1 MIKLPTLLVTAAAV
15 AALGLFP
22 SDTSAFLSGAA
33 MHGAPAAS
41 QAAPATAATPAQ
53 VQVEASKPAATWPS
67 GQKGVDAL
75 ASKLLMEWMTTA
87 GGGDA
92 AAIEG
97 LLAPCFQRIG
107 YEGASD
113 RAGETAQLKTI
124 APKNAKFSGVVAT
137 RAGDALVVTCL
148 MSVEETVAGKTAKSD
163 DEPRLGVW
171 TIADGSWKLVAW
183 ATFNMPSPRPA
194 PGAPRFAGDAALNAE
209 GESMLKRFLSAQ
221 HAKEMPAFEAMV
233 ADGMQVINFKGQKT
247 GADIIKGASH
257 ATTDAPVL
265 ADTRTTRCGDLTIVT
280 CNLTMGQKV
289 GWSTLPADPAP
300 FLAVFR
306 GTGDSA
312 KVIALAN
319 TNRPK

>member
-1 MIKLPTLLVTAAAV
+1 MNTTPVLLVTAAAV
-15 AALGLFP
+15 AALGLYS
-22 SDTSAFLSGAA
+22 SDTSARLSSAA
-33 MHGAPAAS
+33 A
-41 QAAPATAATPAQ
+41 QAAPGTAAAPAQ
-53 VQVEASKPAATWPS
+53 VQVEATAPAAAWPAD
-67 GQKGVDAL
+67 QKGLDAL
-75 ASKLLMEWMTTA
+75 ASKLLMGWMTTA
-87 GGGDA
+87 GSGDA
-92 AAIEG
+92 GAIEG
-97 LLAPCFQRIG
+97 ALAPCFQRISF
-107 YEGASD
+107 EGAFD
-113 RAGETAQLKTI
+113 RAGEAGQLKTI

-163 DEPRLGVW
+163 DQPRLGVW

-221 HAKEMPAFEAMV
+221 HAKEMPVFEAMV

-257 ATTDAPVL
+257 ATTDAPAL

-280 CNLTMGQKV
+280 CNLAMGQKV

-306 GTGDSA
+306 GTGDGA

>member
-1 MIKLPTLLVTAAAV
+1 MLTLAVVTSSHMIAGPAATAHPAR
-15 AALGLFP
+15 P
-22 SDTSAFLSGAA
+22 STSEGAA
-33 MHGAPAAS
+33 QQAPAAPS
-41 QAAPATAATPAQ
+41 R
-53 VQVEASKPAATWPS
+53 VQVEAKAPPAAWPAD
-67 GQKGVDAL
+67 QKGLDAL
-75 ASKLLMEWMTTA
+75 APKLLMGWMTTA

-97 LLAPCFQRIG
+97 ALAPCFQRIS
-107 YEGASD
+107 YEGAYD
-113 RAGETAQLKTI
+113 RAGEAVQLKTI
-124 APKNAKFSGVVAT
+124 APKNAKVSGVVAT
-137 RAGDALVVTCL
+137 RTGDALVVTCL
-148 MSVEETVAGKTAKSD
+148 MSVEETVAGKTAMSD
-163 DEPRLGVW
+163 EQPRLGVW

-194 PGAPRFAGDAALNAE
+194 PGAPKFAGDAALNAE
-209 GESMLKRFLSAQ
+209 GEAMLKRFLSAQ
-221 HAKEMPAFEAMV
+221 HAKDMPAFEAMV

-247 GADIIKGASH
+247 GADIIKGAAN
-257 ATTDAPVL
+257 ATTDSPAL
-265 ADTRTTRCGDLTIVT
+265 AETRTTRCGDLTIVT

-306 GTGDSA
+306 GAGDSA

>member
-1 MIKLPTLLVTAAAV
+1 MIKLPILLVTAAAV
-15 AALGLFP
+15 AALGLY
-22 SDTSAFLSGAA
+22 SANTSARPSSAA
-33 MHGAPAAS
+33 A
-41 QAAPATAATPAQ
+41 QAAPGTAAAPAQ
-53 VQVEASKPAATWPS
+53 VQVEAKAPVAAWPAD
-67 GQKGVDAL
+67 QKGLDAL
-75 ASKLLMEWMTTA
+75 ASKLLMGWMTTA

-97 LLAPCFQRIG
+97 ALAPCFQRISF
-107 YEGASD
+107 EGAFD
-113 RAGETAQLKTI
+113 RAGEAEQLKTI
-124 APKNAKFSGVVAT
+124 APKSAKFSGVVAT

-148 MSVEETVAGKTAKSD
+148 MSVEETVAGKAAKSD
-163 DEPRLGVW
+163 DQPRLGVW

-209 GESMLKRFLSAQ
+209 GESMLNRFLSAQ
-221 HAKEMPAFEAMV
+221 HAKEMPVFEAMV
-233 ADGMQVINFKGQKT
+233 AEGMQVINFKGQKT

-257 ATTDAPVL
+257 ATTDAPAL

>member
-1 MIKLPTLLVTAAAV
+1 MPYAIATIVTAACLAAAGVGTRPASDAV
-15 AALGLFP
+15 TEP
-22 SDTSAFLSGAA
+22 
-33 MHGAPAAS
+33 P
-41 QAAPATAATPAQ
+41 Q
-53 VQVEASKPAATWPS
+53 VQVEPKPAAAAWPAD
-67 GQKGVDAL
+67 QKGLDAL
-75 ASKLLMEWMTTA
+75 AANLLMGWMTKA
-87 GGGDA
+87 GSGDA

-97 LLAPCFQRIG
+97 ALAPCFQRIS
-107 YEGASD
+107 YEGAFD
-113 RAGETAQLKTI
+113 RAGESGQLKAI
-124 APKNAKFSGVVAT
+124 APKNVKFSGIVAT

-148 MSVEETVAGKTAKSD
+148 MSAEETVAGKTAKSD
-163 DEPRLGVW
+163 EQPRLGVW
-171 TIADGSWKLVAW
+171 TIANGSWQLVAW

-209 GESMLKRFLSAQ
+209 GEAMLKRFLSAQ
-221 HAKEMPAFEAMV
+221 HAKEMTAFEAMV

-247 GADIIKGASH
+247 GPDIIKGAAN
-257 ATTDAPVL
+257 ATTDAPAM

>member
-1 MIKLPTLLVTAAAV
+1 MEAK
-15 AALGLFP
+15 
-22 SDTSAFLSGAA
+22 
-33 MHGAPAAS
+33 PA
-41 QAAPATAATPAQ
+41 
-53 VQVEASKPAATWPS
+53 AATWPAD
-67 GQKGVDAL
+67 QKGIDAL
-75 ASKLLMEWMTTA
+75 ASKLLMDWMTTA
-87 GGGDA
+87 GSGDG

-97 LLAPCFQRIG
+97 AMAPCFQRIS
-107 YEGASD
+107 YEGAFD
-113 RAGETAQLKTI
+113 RSGEAGQLKTI

-163 DEPRLGVW
+163 AQPRLGVW
-171 TIADGSWKLVAW
+171 TIADGAWKLVAW

-209 GESMLKRFLSAQ
+209 GEGMLKRFLSAQ

-233 ADGMQVINFKGQKT
+233 AEGMQVINFKGQKT
-247 GADIIKGASH
+247 GADIIKGAAN
-257 ATTDAPVL
+257 ATTDAPSL
-265 ADTRTTRCGDLTIVT
+265 AETRTTRCGELTIVT

-306 GTGDSA
+306 GTGDGA

>member
-1 MIKLPTLLVTAAAV
+1 VPYSIRHVIQPTLVPVTVAAA
-15 AALGLFP
+15 AAFGLYA
-22 SDTSAFLSGAA
+22 SHTSARLLGD
-33 MHGAPAAS
+33 AS
-41 QAAPATAATPAQ
+41 QAAPAPAPKPAQ
-53 VQVEASKPAATWPS
+53 VAAEAKQPAAEWPAD
-67 GQKGVDAL
+67 QKGLDAL
-75 ASKLLMEWMTTA
+75 AAKLVMGWMTTA
-87 GGGDA
+87 GSADA

-97 LLAPCFQRIG
+97 ALAPCFQRISF
-107 YEGASD
+107 EGAFD
-113 RAGETAQLKTI
+113 RAGEAEQLKSI
-124 APKNAKFSGVVAT
+124 APKSAKITGVVAT

-148 MSVEETVAGKTAKSD
+148 MSVTETVAGKTAQS
-163 DEPRLGVW
+163 EEQPRLGVW
-171 TIADGSWKLVAW
+171 TVADGSWQLIAW

-221 HAKEMPAFEAMV
+221 HAKDMTAFEAML

-247 GADIIKGASH
+247 GADIIKGAAN
-257 ATTDAPVL
+257 ATTDAPAL

-306 GTGDSA
+306 GIGDGA

>member
-1 MIKLPTLLVTAAAV
+1 VIKLPTLLVTAAAV
-15 AALGLFP
+15 AALGLY
-22 SDTSAFLSGAA
+22 SANTSARPSSAA
-33 MHGAPAAS
+33 A
-41 QAAPATAATPAQ
+41 QAAPGTAAAPAQ
-53 VQVEASKPAATWPS
+53 VQVEAKAPAAAWPAD
-67 GQKGVDAL
+67 QKGLDAL
-75 ASKLLMEWMTTA
+75 ASKLLMGWMTTA
-87 GGGDA
+87 GSGDA

-97 LLAPCFQRIG
+97 ALAPCFLRISF
-107 YEGASD
+107 EGSFD
-113 RAGETAQLKTI
+113 RAGEAEQLKTM
-124 APKNAKFSGVVAT
+124 APKGAKLSGVVAT

-148 MSVEETVAGKTAKSD
+148 MSVTETVAGKTAQSD
-163 DEPRLGVW
+163 EQPRLGVW
-171 TIADGSWKLVAW
+171 TLANGSWQLVAW

-194 PGAPRFAGDAALNAE
+194 PGAPRFAGDASLNAE
-209 GESMLKRFLSAQ
+209 GEAMLKRFLSAQ
-221 HAKEMPAFEAMV
+221 HAKEMTTFEAMV

-257 ATTDAPVL
+257 ATTDAPAM

-280 CNLTMGQKV
+280 CSLTMGQKV
-289 GWSTLPADPAP
+289 GWTTLPADPAP